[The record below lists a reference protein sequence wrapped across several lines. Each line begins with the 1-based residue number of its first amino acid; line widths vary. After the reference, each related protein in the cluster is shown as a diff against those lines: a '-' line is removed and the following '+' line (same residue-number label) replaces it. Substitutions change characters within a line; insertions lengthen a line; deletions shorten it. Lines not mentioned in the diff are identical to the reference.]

1 MMRRN
6 DARTDSQ
13 AIILVCMV
21 VQDAVGAN
29 AVGYGEFQP
38 RPHLGKCLTNFGE
51 TPNLELPPKD
61 HLPHT
66 I

>member
-1 MMRRN
+1 
-6 DARTDSQ
+6 
-13 AIILVCMV
+13 MV